1 MRKAAGI
8 MMIVLGMGLLIFLV
22 YILIDYGSDVFGLEL
37 FYIIAS
43 AFIATG
49 GVFCLVRKMW
59 GVCLGSGLVTVLL
72 GVTSLAGN
80 PSADN
85 MIGWS
90 FAFLGIV
97 PIIFV
102 FIRKREWQEISDSV
116 DGKVSYDG

>member
-1 MRKAAGI
+1 
-8 MMIVLGMGLLIFLV
+8 MIVLGMGLLIFIA

-85 MIGWS
+85 LIGWS

-116 DGKVSYDG
+116 GREASKDD